1 MLEYTVIWSNE
12 DGGTDTPQLMA
23 RWGRTTDI
31 EWIYRITLDA
41 RGRVLSEVY
50 QAPNHETK
58 AFTGARLGVHPML
71 ETGTANNNMVQVDDP
86 RAATGYRFIPDTSQT
101 LPPRR
106 AREAVM
112 DANPWTYQVMAK
124 EMIREGKVEP
134 VASPATPEMSDQRN
148 YLWVEVDKDTSY
160 PTPPADGTWVGTALQ
175 VKLRDDPR
183 WYASNHGVPDSSIQR
198 DDPAATTVELP
209 RGKVAADVE
218 AIKAVAVPVARADPS
233 PAPAPADY
241 RIEVTS
247 LNRGFFL
254 GADFTPGPSFVSR
267 QGSAVLTPAH
277 PEAVIWP

>member
-1 MLEYTVIWSNE
+1 
-12 DGGTDTPQLMA
+12 
-23 RWGRTTDI
+23 
-31 EWIYRITLDA
+31 
-41 RGRVLSEVY
+41 
-50 QAPNHETK
+50 
-58 AFTGARLGVHPML
+58 
-71 ETGTANNNMVQVDDP
+71 
-86 RAATGYRFIPDTSQT
+86 
-101 LPPRR
+101 
-106 AREAVM
+106 M

-175 VKLRDDPR
+175 VKLRDNPR

-254 GADFTPGPSFVSR
+254 GANFTPGPSFVSR